1 MKQWIL
7 TISQVFI
14 ANTTLPSK
22 NLIWHWGIYT
32 ELKEKWLS
40 DGHWKVDNPK
50 ESIRWKK
57 IHNETKMKKKKNENK
72 AKNKKKIKTKTNKK
86 TK

>member
-40 DGHWKVDNPK
+40 DGHLKVDNTK

-57 IHNETKMKKKKNENK
+57 ECRTESHSLNFAFWQNI
-72 AKNKKKIKTKTNKK
+72 
-86 TK
+86 